1 MCIAG
6 GVASLTG
13 NAVLEMVARDEL
25 RGGNESSAARAQH
38 LLLEVSPTLPL
49 ADRLRTAFLAGLGC
63 SHVDGAVQVYSPG
76 CPHCKALVTTHHTT
90 SHDVL
95 TLGFARRLTGA
106 CGVVCQAPTYSA
118 LARAVSAIPNLV
130 VAKMDGTS

>member
-38 LLLEVSPTLPL
+38 LLLEVSPTAPL
-49 ADRLRTAFLAGLGC
+49 AKDLSRWVVLTVG
-63 SHVDGAVQVYSPG
+63 GAVQVYSPG

-95 TLGFARRLTGA
+95 TLGFARWLTAA